1 MDSHNYYITDKK
13 TVPPLES
20 SCAEEARLFSG
31 LQRGGRDHLNK
42 ANHYF
47 SNSSI
52 DAKAGRFKKKSRGL
66 PVFRSFPVKAFF
78 MAWTAQLS
86 FCMALLA
93 QMLQLMFPNCLI

>member
-52 DAKAGRFKKKSRGL
+52 DAKAGRLKKKVEDYQYFG
-66 PVFRSFPVKAFF
+66 VF
-78 MAWTAQLS
+78 Q
-86 FCMALLA
+86 
-93 QMLQLMFPNCLI
+93 